1 MVYGFL
7 GFIAGTLFSALAG
20 AVAAAAAYFLVGR
33 KAVMNDV
40 RSSEPQ
46 EDQQRERLKKQY
58 ENLMRYN
65 GSSNNQI
72 DIEGDWR

>member
-1 MVYGFL
+1 MVYGLL

-20 AVAAAAAYFLVGR
+20 VAAAAAAYFMAGR

-40 RSSEPQ
+40 QNNEPQ
-46 EDQQRERLKKQY
+46 EEQQRERLKKQY

-65 GSSNNQI
+65 GSSSNQI